1 MRQQVFGT
9 HKRTERKRIPIEREK
24 EMGIGTV
31 SHLLDKVCVCYFGLC
46 MYVCAWERDG
56 RIERERER
64 ERELVLLT
72 QEIHSMIALVN
83 LFLRFFGNVIF
94 IFREKREAK
103 KVFKYFHELV
113 LSKCPLSL
121 IPILGSCWK
130 FEKNHF
136 SIFVCTIF
144 QKERTT
150 LLRLRRRWWCE
161 EVLVA
166 GMESVSTQR
175 KSNAEFLLWDS
186 SWAELTYPR
195 EL

>member
-1 MRQQVFGT
+1 M
-9 HKRTERKRIPIEREK
+9 
-24 EMGIGTV
+24 
-31 SHLLDKVCVCYFGLC
+31 LLRA
-46 MYVCAWERDG
+46 MYVCMCMRERWEKR
-56 RIERERER
+56 ERERER

-136 SIFVCTIF
+136 SIFVCTTF
-144 QKERTT
+144 QKERTNDST
-150 LLRLRRRWWCE
+150 TAAAAVVVWGGARCRNGECLNSTKIKCR
-161 EVLVA
+161 
-166 GMESVSTQR
+166 VSTMR
-175 KSNAEFLLWDS
+175 LKL
-186 SWAELTYPR
+186 SWADLSKRIITFAQHLIWQTIGISLT
-195 EL
+195 L